1 LHFDQPLNGRSM
13 EVREVAAPS
22 VGRQLHRYEPHG
34 HGPDRERMFQVVLG
48 QLTRQGYGLLIVG
61 IVALQQ
67 RRYLTAA
74 LAGEHDE
81 LHDCS
86 KDAADFVGPTPYCA
100 QLVIGQDAF
109 ALFFLA
115 CL

>member
-1 LHFDQPLNGRSM
+1 
-13 EVREVAAPS
+13 
-22 VGRQLHRYEPHG
+22 
-34 HGPDRERMFQVVLG
+34 
-48 QLTRQGYGLLIVG
+48 VG
-61 IVALQQ
+61 IVALQPS
-67 RRYLTAA
+67 RDFAAA

-81 LHDCS
+81 LHYYGE
-86 KDAADFVGPTPYCA
+86 DAADFAGSTPYCA